1 MPVNLITLA
10 QRESYGRYVNPPTP
24 DELSRCFHIHDGDR
38 ALITQKRGN
47 HNRLGFAL
55 QLVTVRFLGIFLED
69 PLEVPP
75 SIVQMVAKQL
85 EILNFVN
92 LHEYRAGKQRWE
104 HKFEIC
110 MNYGYQEITDP
121 RMGFR
126 FIRWLYALCWT
137 GTNRP
142 SVLFDRAKIWLLTNK
157 VLLPGV
163 SVLERIVARVR
174 NRSEERLWRILGK
187 SITPEQKRSL
197 KNLLIVPEGK
207 RGSLLDKLR
216 WGPNRVSA
224 PAFVYALKR
233 IETVNNLGIS
243 ISIVSQ
249 IPPSRL
255 TSLARFAMVSKITA
269 IIRLPPAKQLATLV
283 AFMHC
288 LKATAL
294 DDALDVL
301 DMLLRDLFSRAIR
314 EDKKKRLRTLKDLDQ
329 ASTLLAKACQIFID
343 PSLADAESRQTLFT
357 KIPRETLLKT
367 IKEVEELVRPPDDVF
382 YQELIARY
390 RHVRRFL
397 VPLLK
402 GLHFDSNAVGK
413 PVVAALNWMLDYEL
427 QKKPISKAPRDV
439 ISRSWNRY
447 VFPEAGE
454 FDYHAYTFCV
464 LNELHIALRRRDIFI
479 NPSWRY
485 SDPRA
490 GLLSNKEWEST
501 KPIICRTLDLS
512 DNPQPVLAALSKEL
526 DQTYK
531 SVMDRLPNNP
541 ALRFETVKGKSE
553 FILTPLDRLEE
564 SASLKALRSSVMM
577 RLPRIDLPEILLEIA
592 ARTKFTDAFIH
603 ITERSARAED
613 LMTSLCAVLL
623 ADACNT
629 GIEPLIRN
637 EISALKRGRLSWVSQ
652 NYVRDDTLTD
662 ANAQLVAA
670 QSKIPLAT
678 AWGGGDVAS
687 ADGLR
692 FVVPIRTVHA
702 GPNSK
707 YFGSQRG
714 VTWYN
719 LVSNQFSGLNAITVP
734 GTLRDS
740 LILLAVVLEQQTDLQ
755 PTQVMTDTGAYSDV
769 IFGLFR
775 LLGYRFSPRIAD
787 VSDTRLW
794 RIDPKA
800 DYGSFESIARHKI
813 NMQRIAES
821 WDDLLRLAGSLKLG
835 RVSATGIMRTLQVG
849 DRSTR
854 IAQALVEFGRIEK
867 TLHILNYIDDE
878 NFRRSILT
886 QLNRGEGR
894 HSLARMI
901 FHGKRGELRQ
911 RYREGQE
918 DQLGALGLV
927 LNIIVIWN
935 TVYIDAI
942 LAQLRLEGHTVKD
955 EDVARLSPLVHEHIN
970 MLGRYSFAVPES
982 VIKGNLRPLRNPKEE
997 EIDS

>member
-10 QRESYGRYVNPPTP
+10 QKESYGRYAKPPTP
-24 DELSRCFHIHDGDR
+24 DELARCFHIHDGDR
-38 ALITQKRGN
+38 ALIIQKRGN
-47 HNRLGFAL
+47 HNRLGYAL
-55 QLVTVRFLGIFLED
+55 QLVTVRFIGIFLED

-75 SIVQMVAKQL
+75 AIVQMVAKQL
-85 EILNFVN
+85 EIINFDN

-104 HKFEIC
+104 HKAEIC
-110 MNYGYQEITDP
+110 LNYGYREITGSK
-121 RMGFR
+121 MGFR
-126 FIRWLYALCWT
+126 FCRWLYGLCWT

-157 VLLPGV
+157 ILLPGV

-174 NRSEERLWRILGK
+174 NRSEERLCCLLGE
-187 SITPEQKRSL
+187 SITPEQRINL
-197 KNLLIVPEGK
+197 ENLLTVPEGK
-207 RGSLLDKLR
+207 RGSWLDKLR
-216 WGPNRVSA
+216 SGPTRVSA
-224 PAFVYALKR
+224 PAFVQALKR
-233 IETVNNLGIS
+233 IQTINNLGIS
-243 ISIVSQ
+243 ISVVSH
-249 IPPSRL
+249 IPPSRIA
-255 TSLARFAMVSKITA
+255 SLARFAMVSKITA
-269 IIRLPPAKQLATLV
+269 ITRLPPAKQLATLV
-283 AFMHC
+283 AFIHC
-288 LKATAL
+288 LKATAH

-301 DMLLRDLFSRAIR
+301 DMLLRDLFSKADK

-343 PSLADAESRQTLFT
+343 PSLSDAESRPKLFA
-357 KIPRETLLKT
+357 KISRETLSKAM
-367 IKEVEELVRPPDDVF
+367 KEVEGLVRPPDDVF

-390 RHVRRFL
+390 RHVRQFL

-413 PVVAALNWMLDYEL
+413 PVIAALNWMLDHEL
-427 QKKPISKAPRDV
+427 QKKPLRIAPKEV
-439 ISRSWNRY
+439 IRKPWHRY
-447 VFPEAGE
+447 VFSENGE
-454 FDYHAYTFCV
+454 FNYRAYTFCV
-464 LNELHIALRRRDIFI
+464 LHELRIALRRRDVFI
-479 NPSWRY
+479 APSWRY

-490 GLLSNKEWEST
+490 GLLTNKEWEAT

-512 DNPQPVLAALSKEL
+512 DDPQPVLGALAEEL

-531 SVMDRLPNNP
+531 SVMARLPSNL
-541 ALRFETVKGKSE
+541 AIRFEIVKGKSE

-564 SASLKALRSSVMM
+564 SASLKALRNSVMM
-577 RLPRIDLPEILLEIA
+577 RLPRIDLPEVLLEIA

-603 ITERSARAED
+603 VTERSARVGD

-629 GIEPLIRN
+629 GIEPLICN
-637 EISALKRGRLSWVSQ
+637 EIPALKRGRLSWANQ
-652 NYVRDDTLTD
+652 NYIRDETLTD
-662 ANAQLVAA
+662 ANTQLVAA

-678 AWGGGDVAS
+678 IWGGGDVAS

-719 LVSNQFSGLNAITVP
+719 LVSDQFSGLNAITVP

-755 PTQVMTDTGAYSDV
+755 PTQLMTDTGASSDV

-794 RIDPKA
+794 RIDSKA
-800 DYGSFESIARHKI
+800 DYGAFEPIVRHKI

-835 RVSATGIMRTLQVG
+835 RISAMGIMRTLQVG

-854 IAQALVEFGRIEK
+854 IAQALAEFGRIEK

-927 LNIIVIWN
+927 LNIIVLWN
-935 TVYIDAI
+935 TIYIDAI
-942 LAQLRLEGHTVKD
+942 LDQLRLEGHPVKD

-997 EIDS
+997 EIDP